1 MAQQE
6 NNTMIEMLPKL
17 GKTIWDMKQLPDA
30 DMPFLISLE
39 NMILGY
45 IKSKQAGVNNGALPA
60 TPPPG
65 MSPSMPPGMG
75 MPPGGLPAGMPM
87 GGGMSAGPQAPGQ
100 DDLARL
106 LGAGAP
112 GMQ

>member
-1 MAQQE
+1 MAQQT
-6 NNTMIEMLPKL
+6 NNTMIEELPKL
-17 GKTIWDMKQLPDA
+17 GKVIWDMKQLPDA

-45 IKSKQAGVNNGALPA
+45 IKSKQQGINQNAQNPA
-60 TPPPG
+60 PPP
-65 MSPSMPPGMG
+65 MPPGMG
-75 MPPGGLPAGMPM
+75 GLPMASGMGMPGGSPMSSGMTAG
-87 GGGMSAGPQAPGQ
+87 AQAPGP

-112 GMQ
+112 GLQ